1 MKTGASLAESEGTR
15 SMFRDTGCKASLKGF
30 RQMARSACTTSIA
43 ITVTVTQL
51 LRLLWEWSNVGGLQV
66 DNRCSINT
74 SDKTKDAVS
83 MSPCSAGPLHRDCEH
98 LQHGECKAAEPG
110 PTHSS
115 HYQPPHH
122 TCCLWD
128 LELELEGGREGGNE
142 GGRGRSR
149 GQIGAVL
156 FGSMPP

>member
-1 MKTGASLAESEGTR
+1 MGASLAESEGTR

-98 LQHGECKAAEPG
+98 LQHGSAKRQSQVQPTVHTTNHLTTPAASG
-110 PTHSS
+110 T
-115 HYQPPHH
+115 
-122 TCCLWD
+122 LN
-128 LELELEGGREGGNE
+128 LNLNLNLREGGRE
-142 GGRGRSR
+142 
-149 GQIGAVL
+149 
-156 FGSMPP
+156 